1 MNIGY
6 LNEYTIPIVLL
17 MCLCIGY
24 LIKNCLS
31 FIPNKYIPLILAVV
45 GIIINLA
52 NCSVEIYNSIGNPSI
67 GPLLIKVAAGGII
80 SGLMSTGTYEAFR
93 NIINGKGN
101 Q

>member
-1 MNIGY
+1 MDIGY
-6 LNEYTIPIVLL
+6 LNEYTIPIVLS

-80 SGLMSTGTYEAFR
+80 SGLMSTGIYEAFR
-93 NIINGKGN
+93 NIINGEGN